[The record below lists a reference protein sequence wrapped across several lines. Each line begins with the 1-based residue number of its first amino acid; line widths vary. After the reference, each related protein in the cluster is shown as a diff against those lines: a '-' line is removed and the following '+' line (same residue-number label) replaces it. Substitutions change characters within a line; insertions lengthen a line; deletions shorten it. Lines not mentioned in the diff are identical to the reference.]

1 MKHEGFRKDRLNH
14 PDFSA
19 KERAFA
25 KEWADSVHTT
35 PSSKGDYHI
44 LEALVPNATERD
56 AAVAATIIQ
65 WLGTNVGS
73 SFLSH
78 VIESNPEIFEFQI
91 TCSYE
96 RIKKELRERSRYQRA
111 HI

>member
-56 AAVAATIIQ
+56 AAVAAAAVQ
-65 WLGTNVGS
+65 LRGVGRDDA
-73 SFLSH
+73 
-78 VIESNPEIFEFQI
+78 Q
-91 TCSYE
+91 T
-96 RIKKELRERSRYQRA
+96 RA
-111 HI
+111 AVEVVTHLPSCYVPAAKPCR